1 LNITS
6 IYPNYRE
13 GDLIVP
19 NKLVQAMLL
28 LQTDE
33 QTLTRECL
41 ELVEGV
47 DNLKFQVDK
56 LEKQIE
62 YLLDKAMVEAL
73 VDINVEAVYRKNK
86 ESLQAYL
93 KTKSAIAPTY
103 QELMKKLIG
112 AKGKL
117 ADAKF
122 THAKYDLAI
131 KAVQNSVNTA
141 VNVLSYLKHEEKMSV
156 A

>member
-1 LNITS
+1 MQISN
-6 IYPNYRE
+6 IYPGYRE

-19 NKLVQAMLL
+19 NKLVQSMLL
-28 LQTDE
+28 LQADE

-41 ELVEGV
+41 ELLEGV
-47 DNLKFQVDK
+47 DGLKFQVDK

-62 YLLDKAMVEAL
+62 YLLDKAMVDTL
-73 VDINVEAVYRKNK
+73 VDDSVDAVYRKNK

-93 KTKSAIAPTY
+93 KTKSSIAPTY
-103 QELMKKLIG
+103 QDLMKKLIG
-112 AKGKL
+112 AKGRL

-122 THAKYDLAI
+122 INAKYDLAI

-141 VNVLSYLKHEEKMSV
+141 VNVLSYLKHEEKMSQS
-156 A
+156 